1 MSLRSLFIDFN
12 AFFASVE
19 QQEQPHLRGRPI
31 AVVPV
36 LSKNSCCIAASYE
49 AKKMGVKTGTI
60 IHEAKKLCPD
70 IQFIAARPAVYVHYH
85 HRLVALI
92 KQCIPIAY
100 VGSIDEMACELIG
113 REQQRA
119 NAITI
124 AQSIKAKFAEHTPF
138 IKASIGI
145 APNHFLAKT
154 ATDMQKPDGLV
165 VIEQHDLPNILHP
178 LKLRDLCGIGP
189 AMEKRLN
196 EQKIYSVEQLCSASN
211 KRLHSVWGSIEGD
224 RFYKKLRGEFVTES
238 LTHEKKSI
246 SHSHVLAPELR
257 NPVSA
262 EAVLK
267 KLLQKAAMRLR
278 NEKLVARQLHV
289 KIKYLDAP
297 SWREF
302 CYCDDIDDSH
312 TLLLQLNQLLTL
324 RPKHSKPFAVLVVLS
339 NLCERIGTTDDL
351 FAHNTDHNVLSS
363 VMDTINQRFGF
374 QKICYASSQNAAK
387 SAPMRIAFTRIPDV
401 AQEDESQRRT

>member
-1 MSLRSLFIDFN
+1 MLRALYVDFN
-12 AFFASVE
+12 SYFASVE

-36 LSKNSCCIAASYE
+36 LTKNACCIAASYE
-49 AKKMGVKTGTI
+49 AKKNGVKTGTI

-70 IQFIAARPAVYVHYH
+70 IQFVEARPAVYVCYH
-85 HRLVALI
+85 HRLVELI

-100 VGSIDEMACELIG
+100 IGSIDEMACELIG
-113 REQQRA
+113 REQQRE
-119 NAITI
+119 NAIAI
-124 AQSIKAKFAEHTPF
+124 AEAIKVKLAEHTPF

-154 ATDMQKPDGLV
+154 ATDMQKPNGLV
-165 VIEQHDLPNILHP
+165 VIEQHDLPHILYM
-178 LKLRDLCGIGP
+178 LNLRDLCGIGP

-196 EQKIYSVEQLCSASN
+196 QQKIYSTEQLCAASN

-224 RFYKKLRGEFVTES
+224 RFYKKLRGEFLPETQAS
-238 LTHEKKSI
+238 EKKSI
-246 SHSHVLAPELR
+246 SHSHVLAPDLR
-257 NPVSA
+257 NTASA

-278 NEKLVARQLHV
+278 DEKLVARQLYV

-297 SWREF
+297 SWREY
-302 CYCDDIDDSH
+302 CHCDDLDDSRKLIQH
-312 TLLLQLNQLLTL
+312 LNQLLTH
-324 RPKHSKPFAVLVVLS
+324 RPKHGNPLAVSVALLD
-339 NLCERIGTTDDL
+339 LCERIGTTDDL
-351 FAHNTDHNVLSS
+351 FEDNTEQSVLSS
-363 VMDTINQRFGF
+363 VMDKINQRFGF
-374 QKICYASSQNAAK
+374 QKICYASSQSASK

-401 AQEDESQRRT
+401 AREDELFKRL